1 LARLFFCSGKHLAKT
16 AMTTVAYI
24 GRFAPSPTGPLH
36 FGSLVCAIAS
46 FLDARY
52 QSGRWL
58 VRVEDI
64 DPPREIPGATATI
77 LQQLTD
83 HGLTWDGE
91 LLYQS
96 TRTEAYRDA
105 TENLQN
111 SGVAYNCDCPRQRI
125 TALGGIYD
133 GYCRDRKV
141 VENAAVRLQ
150 VPAQAEST
158 VSFRDLVMG
167 DYSQNLSI
175 EAGDFVIQRRDRLFS
190 YQLAVTVDD
199 QFQKISHIIRG
210 ADLID
215 STARQIYLQNC
226 LRLFSTDSLPAITY
240 GHLPMATNAQGQ
252 KLSKQN
258 HAAALIAGQES
269 QNLWLALE
277 WLQQQPPA
285 ELKAESVGRILD
297 WAINNWSIESIP
309 KQIALPAPQH
319 Y

>member
-1 LARLFFCSGKHLAKT
+1 MKT
-16 AMTTVAYI
+16 AIKSATYI

-36 FGSLVCAIAS
+36 FGSLVCALAS
-46 FLDARY
+46 FLDARSH
-52 QSGRWL
+52 SGRWL

-64 DPPREIPGATATI
+64 DPPREIPGATTTI

-83 HGLTWDGE
+83 HGMIWDGE

-96 TRTEAYRDA
+96 TRIEAYRDA
-105 TENLQN
+105 IENLQR

-133 GYCRDRKV
+133 GHCRDRQV
-141 VENAAVRLQ
+141 MENAAVRLR
-150 VPAQAEST
+150 VPAQSEST
-158 VSFRDLVMG
+158 QSFRDLVMG
-167 DYSQNLSI
+167 DYSQNLAT
-175 EAGDFVIQRRDRLFS
+175 EAGDFVVQRRDGLFS

-199 QFQKISHIIRG
+199 QFQNISHIIRG

-215 STARQIYLQNC
+215 STPRQIYLQNC
-226 LRLFSTDSLPAITY
+226 LDFSADSSPTISSPALTY
-240 GHLPMATNAQGQ
+240 GHLPMATNAEGQ

-258 HAAALIAGQES
+258 HAAALIAGEES

-285 ELKAESVGRILD
+285 ELNAESVERILD
-297 WAINNWSIESIP
+297 WAIGNWSIESIP
-309 KQIALPAPQH
+309 KQIALPAPKH

>member
-1 LARLFFCSGKHLAKT
+1 
-16 AMTTVAYI
+16 MTTAPYI

-36 FGSLVCAIAS
+36 FGSLVCALAS

-52 QSGRWL
+52 HSGRWL

-64 DPPREIPGATATI
+64 DPPREIPGATTTI

-83 HGLTWDGE
+83 HGLIWDGE

-105 TENLQN
+105 IEHLRH

-133 GYCRDRKV
+133 GYCRDRQV
-141 VENAAVRLQ
+141 IENAAMRLQ
-150 VPAQAEST
+150 VPAKPESIQ
-158 VSFRDLVMG
+158 SFRDLVMG
-167 DYSQNLSI
+167 DYSQNLATQ
-175 EAGDFVIQRRDRLFS
+175 AGDFVVQRRDGLFS

-199 QFQKISHIIRG
+199 QFQSISHIIRG

-215 STARQIYLQNC
+215 STPRQIYLQNC
-226 LRLFSTDSLPAITY
+226 LNFSTDSSPTISSPALTY
-240 GHLPMATNAQGQ
+240 GHLPMATNAEGQ

-258 HAAALIAGQES
+258 HAAALIAGEES

-285 ELKAESVGRILD
+285 ELRAESVGRILD
-297 WAINNWSIESIP
+297 WAIDNWSIESIP
-309 KQIALPAPQH
+309 KQISVPAPDQ

>member
-1 LARLFFCSGKHLAKT
+1 
-16 AMTTVAYI
+16 MTTAAYI

-36 FGSLVCAIAS
+36 FGSLVCALAS

-52 QSGRWL
+52 HSGRWL

-64 DPPREIPGATATI
+64 DPLREILGATATI

-105 TENLQN
+105 IENLRR
-111 SGVAYNCDCPRQRI
+111 SHVAYNCDCPRQRI

-133 GYCRDRKV
+133 GHCRDRYV
-141 VENAAVRLQ
+141 IEDPAVRLQ
-150 VPAQAEST
+150 VPAQPEST

-167 DYSQNLSI
+167 DCSQNLST
-175 EAGDFVIQRRDRLFS
+175 EAGDFIIQRRDGLFS

-199 QFQKISHIIRG
+199 QFQNISHIIRG

-215 STARQIYLQNC
+215 STPRQIYLQNC
-226 LRLFSTDSLPAITY
+226 LGYSTNSSAAITY
-240 GHLPMATNAQGQ
+240 GHLPMATNAEGQ

-258 HAAALIAGQES
+258 HAAALVIGQES

-277 WLQQQPPA
+277 WLQQRPPA
-285 ELKAESVGRILD
+285 ELQNESVQRILD
-297 WAINNWSIESIP
+297 WAIGNWAIDSVP
-309 KQIALPAPQH
+309 KQIAVPAPAQ

>member
-1 LARLFFCSGKHLAKT
+1 MTK
-16 AMTTVAYI
+16 AMYI

-36 FGSLVCAIAS
+36 FGSLVCALAS
-46 FLDARY
+46 FLDARH
-52 QSGRWL
+52 QAGRWL

-64 DPPREIPGATATI
+64 DPPREISGSTATI

-83 HGLTWDGE
+83 HGMIWDGE

-96 TRTEAYRDA
+96 TRTAAYRDA
-105 TENLQN
+105 INYLQN
-111 SGVAYNCDCPRQRI
+111 SAAAYNCDCPRQRI

-133 GYCRDRKV
+133 GYCRDRQV
-141 VENAAVRLQ
+141 IDNAAVRLQ
-150 VPAQAEST
+150 VPAESAAT
-158 VSFRDLVMG
+158 VGFRDLIMG
-167 DYSQNLSI
+167 DYSHNLSA
-175 EAGDFVIQRRDRLFS
+175 EAGDFVIQRRDGLFS

-199 QFQKISHIIRG
+199 QFQNISHIIRG

-215 STARQIYLQNC
+215 STPRQIYLQNC
-226 LRLFSTDSLPAITY
+226 LGYFSGTTAPITY
-240 GHLPMATNAQGQ
+240 GHLPMATNAEGQ

-258 HAAALIAGQES
+258 HAAALIVGEES

-285 ELKAESVGRILD
+285 ELKYESVAGILD
-297 WAINNWSIESIP
+297 WAIANWTMNSIP
-309 KQIALPAPQH
+309 KQIAVPAPKH

>member
-1 LARLFFCSGKHLAKT
+1 MQPMR
-16 AMTTVAYI
+16 VEAYI

-36 FGSLVCAIAS
+36 FGSLVCALAS

-58 VRVEDI
+58 VRIEDI

-77 LQQLTD
+77 LQQLSD

-96 TRTEAYRDA
+96 SRTEAYRDA
-105 TENLQN
+105 IEDLQRADI
-111 SGVAYNCDCPRQRI
+111 AYNCDCPRQRI

-133 GYCRDRKV
+133 GHCRDRQV
-141 VENAAVRLQ
+141 MNNAAVRLQ
-150 VPAQAEST
+150 VPAESEST
-158 VSFRDLVMG
+158 VSFRDLIMS
-167 DYSQNLSI
+167 DYSQNLST
-175 EAGDFVIQRRDRLFS
+175 EAGDFVIQRRDGLFS

-199 QFQKISHIIRG
+199 QFQNISHIIRG

-215 STARQIYLQNC
+215 STPRQIFLQNC
-226 LRLFSTDSLPAITY
+226 LNLLSADKSPAITY
-240 GHLPMATNAQGQ
+240 GHLPMAVNCEGQ

-258 HAAALIAGQES
+258 HAAALIAGEES

-285 ELKAESVGRILD
+285 ELRAESVGRILD
-297 WAINNWSIESIP
+297 WAIGNWSIENIP
-309 KQIALPAPQH
+309 KQMAVPAPAH

>member
-1 LARLFFCSGKHLAKT
+1 
-16 AMTTVAYI
+16 MTTAAYI

-36 FGSLVCAIAS
+36 FGSLVCALAS
-46 FLDARY
+46 FLDARS
-52 QSGRWL
+52 QGGRWL
-58 VRVEDI
+58 VRIEDI
-64 DPPREIPGATATI
+64 DPPREIPGATTTI

-83 HGLTWDGE
+83 HGLDWDGE

-105 TENLQN
+105 IENLQR
-111 SGVAYNCDCPRQRI
+111 SGAAYNCNCPRRRI

-133 GYCRDRKV
+133 GYCRDRKITG
-141 VENAAVRLQ
+141 NAAVRLQ
-150 VPAQAEST
+150 VPAQPESIIG
-158 VSFRDLVMG
+158 FRDLVMG
-167 DYSQNLSI
+167 DYSQDLST
-175 EAGDFVIQRRDRLFS
+175 EAGDFVVQRRDGLFS

-199 QFQKISHIIRG
+199 QFQNISHIIRG

-215 STARQIYLQNC
+215 STARQIYLQSC
-226 LRLFSTDSLPAITY
+226 LGFSTDSLPVMTY
-240 GHLPMATNAQGQ
+240 GHLPMATNSEGQ

-258 HAAALIAGQES
+258 HAAALIAGSES

-285 ELKAESVGRILD
+285 ELKNQSVVQILN
-297 WAINNWSIESIP
+297 WAIDSWSIGSIP
-309 KQIALPAPQH
+309 RQISVRAPDQ

>member
-1 LARLFFCSGKHLAKT
+1 
-16 AMTTVAYI
+16 MTTAEYI

-36 FGSLVCAIAS
+36 FGSLVCALAS

-52 QSGRWL
+52 HSGRWL

-105 TENLQN
+105 IENLQR

-125 TALGGIYD
+125 ATLGGIYD
-133 GYCRDRKV
+133 GHCRDRKV

-158 VSFRDLVMG
+158 LSFRDLVMG
-167 DYSQNLSI
+167 DYSQNLST
-175 EAGDFVIQRRDRLFS
+175 EAGDFVVQRRDGLFS

-199 QFQKISHIIRG
+199 QFQNISHIIRG

-215 STARQIYLQNC
+215 STPRQIYLQNC
-226 LRLFSTDSLPAITY
+226 LGFPIDSSPVISVPAITY
-240 GHLPMATNAQGQ
+240 GHLPMATNAEGQ

-258 HAAALIAGQES
+258 HAAALIAGEES

-285 ELKAESVGRILD
+285 ELKAESVERILD
-297 WAINNWSIESIP
+297 WAINNWAIESIP
-309 KQIALPAPQH
+309 KQIALPAPKH

>member
-1 LARLFFCSGKHLAKT
+1 
-16 AMTTVAYI
+16 MTKVAYI

-36 FGSLVCAIAS
+36 FGSLVCALAS

-52 QSGRWL
+52 HSGRWL
-58 VRVEDI
+58 VRIEDI

-83 HGLTWDGE
+83 HGLIWDGE

-105 TENLQN
+105 IENLQR
-111 SGVAYNCDCPRQRI
+111 SGTAYNCDCPRQRI
-125 TALGGIYD
+125 TALGGVYD
-133 GYCRDRKV
+133 GHCRDRQV
-141 VENAAVRLQ
+141 MENAAVRLQ
-150 VPAQAEST
+150 VPAQPEST

-167 DYSQNLSI
+167 DYSQNLST
-175 EAGDFVIQRRDRLFS
+175 EAGDFVVQRRDGLFS

-199 QFQKISHIIRG
+199 QFQNISHIIRG

-215 STARQIYLQNC
+215 STPRQIYLQKC
-226 LRLFSTDSLPAITY
+226 LNSLSGEHSAAICSPVTY
-240 GHLPMATNAQGQ
+240 GHLPMAINAEGQ

-258 HAAALIAGQES
+258 HAAALIAGEES
-269 QNLWLALE
+269 QNLWLALQ
-277 WLQQQPPA
+277 WLEQRPPDQ
-285 ELKAESVGRILD
+285 LKNESINRILD
-297 WAINNWSIESIP
+297 WAIGNWSINSIP
-309 KQIALPAPQH
+309 KQISVPAPDQ